1 MANGPPSAFAVEYRG
16 GGPAAQENPPFP
28 DLIGPAT
35 NGRMIRLFAAIAI
48 PPDVAE
54 TLNRRQSG
62 LPGAK
67 WRPAEALHVTLAFYG
82 EMDERRADEV
92 ASELSRAGG
101 GPFEIELSGVGAFG
115 EGHRTHAVWAGVA
128 PNDRLDV
135 LAGRCRAAG
144 ERAGLKLEKRAY
156 RPHVTLAYLK
166 PQADPARIAAWIQG
180 HNLLRSPPIR
190 VDRFGLYSSVLTH
203 DGSHY
208 ALEREYP
215 L

>member
-1 MANGPPSAFAVEYRG
+1 MV
-16 GGPAAQENPPFP
+16 
-28 DLIGPAT
+28 
-35 NGRMIRLFAAIAI
+35 RLFAALTL
-48 PPDVAE
+48 PPDVVE
-54 TLNRRQSG
+54 TLQRRQSG

-67 WRPAEALHVTLAFYG
+67 WRPPEALHVTLAFYG

-92 ASELSRAGG
+92 ASELTRVSSS
-101 GPFEIELSGVGAFG
+101 PFDIELAGTGAFG

-144 ERAGLKLEKRAY
+144 ERAGLTLEKRAY

-180 HNLLRSPPIR
+180 HNLLRSPPFRI
-190 VDRFGLYSSVLTH
+190 DRFGLYSSVLS
-203 DGSHY
+203 DAGSHY
-208 ALEREYP
+208 ALEREY
-215 L
+215 LL